1 MPQIHSFI
9 YGISP
14 TDNTVRKITVSR
26 DGTTLYLTL
35 GSLQGHDATAVRN
48 IVEHDHTPLQEAR
61 RLFDIDEAIE
71 VPADLDESAV
81 GEKARADLEV
91 KALRREETA
100 AKVGGKI

>member
-1 MPQIHSFI
+1 M
-9 YGISP
+9 
-14 TDNTVRKITVSR
+14 
-26 DGTTLYLTL
+26 
-35 GSLQGHDATAVRN
+35 RN

-100 AKVGGKI
+100 AKIDRKM